1 MLAHSADHSNRQTGF
16 TLVELMI
23 SMTLVAIIGTTF
35 LVFFK
40 SSFINYLNLQGD
52 ASSLTQLDTQVM
64 RVATVVRSLTD
75 ITSAGDDDLQIYA
88 YFYPSDAYVS
98 VVHYY
103 LQTTSGTTKL
113 LADVTPMT
121 ANPPIGTPLAGQKKT
136 YTIIDNYYQPA
147 GGKLFVYLDSAG
159 SSLATPISDLKTI
172 KGVQV
177 NLASKISNGGNQA
190 VDVQVNLRN
199 RKTNL

>member
-1 MLAHSADHSNRQTGF
+1 MLTPRRAGQAGF
-16 TLVELMI
+16 TLVELLI
-23 SMTLVAIIGTTF
+23 SIVIIAIIGSTF

-40 SSFINYLNLQGD
+40 SSFFNYLNLQSD
-52 ASSLTQLDTQVM
+52 ATATSQLDTQAM
-64 RVATVVRSLTD
+64 RVATVMRGVTGLNSVAAND
-75 ITSAGDDDLQIYA
+75 INIYS

-103 LQTTSGTTKL
+103 LQTSGTTTKL

-121 ANPPIGTPLAGQKKT
+121 ANPPIGTPQTNKLKT
-136 YTIIDNYYQPA
+136 YTIIDNFYQPS
-147 GGKLFVYLDSAG
+147 GSSLFTYLDSSGNA
-159 SSLATPISDLKTI
+159 LTLPISDLQTI

-177 NLASKISNGGNQA
+177 NLAAKGSNGSNQA
-190 VDVQVNLRN
+190 LNVQVSLRN